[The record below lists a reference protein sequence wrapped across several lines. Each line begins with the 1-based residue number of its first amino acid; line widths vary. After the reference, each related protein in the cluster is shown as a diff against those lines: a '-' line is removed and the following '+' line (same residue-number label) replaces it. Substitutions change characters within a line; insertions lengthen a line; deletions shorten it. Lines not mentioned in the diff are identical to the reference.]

1 MGLATGTSVPDDAN
15 CCRVSVDR
23 TCKCV
28 PKLLMVTLMALM
40 QSFPVRADQTSLV
53 FPPVDRMRVVTM
65 GSEPRT
71 LPEGRAMPVADH
83 YGHSEHYWH
92 SDARRHDAPVH
103 DDPAGAAPVPRGAT
117 DGRRDREASEVGYG
131 ERAPGDTGDVRQA
144 DDADQ
149 VDDASQVDDAGR
161 ADDAPQADIAGDL
174 AVGEQRAAPTQE
186 QLAREAER
194 ALDMFL
200 RDQKILFL
208 KGETEFELTL
218 IHAMDTQH
226 NARIGGVVVPTLESN
241 SSTLSFR
248 VRYALTNNLEINL
261 SLPLSRSDADYKFLY
276 LQNPS
281 GAIEDSH
288 DAGVGDARLG
298 FRYQVYRE
306 LGLRPD
312 IALSF
317 DYESDSGAEGVGSG
331 DHALGVKS
339 TFVKTIDPAVFYVEF
354 GYEHTFPDR
363 ELDRGDALMAQFGT
377 GFSLNDRVS
386 YNLQFGLQVIEE
398 TTLDGRAIT
407 GTALDVANLQLG
419 VTTRLARSVYIEPF
433 LSLGLSDDANDV
445 SFGIRIPF

>member
-1 MGLATGTSVPDDAN
+1 MGLVTGTSVTDDAN
-15 CCRVSVDR
+15 YCRVSVNR

-28 PKLLMVTLMALM
+28 SKLLMVTLMALM
-40 QSFPVRADQTSLV
+40 QSFPVRAVQTSLV
-53 FPPVDRMRVVTM
+53 FLPDDSMRVVTM

-71 LPEGRAMPVADH
+71 LPEGWAMPVADH

-92 SDARRHDAPVH
+92 SDTRRHDAPVR

-117 DGRRDREASEVGYG
+117 DGRRDREGSEVGYG
-131 ERAPGDTGDVRQA
+131 EPAPGDTGSVRQA
-144 DDADQ
+144 
-149 VDDASQVDDAGR
+149 DDASQVDDAR
-161 ADDAPQADIAGDL
+161 QADTAGDL
-174 AVGEQRAAPTQE
+174 AESEQRAAPTQE

-218 IHAMDTQH
+218 LHAMDTQH

-261 SLPLSRSDADYKFLY
+261 SLPLSRSEADYKFLY

-312 IALSF
+312 IALSL
-317 DYESDSGAEGVGSG
+317 DYEADSGAEGAGSG
-331 DHALGVKS
+331 DHALGIKS

-398 TTLDGRAIT
+398 TTLNGRAIT
-407 GTALDVANLQLG
+407 GTALDVANLQVG
-419 VTTRLARSVYIEPF
+419 VTTRLARDVYVEPF

>member
-1 MGLATGTSVPDDAN
+1 
-15 CCRVSVDR
+15 
-23 TCKCV
+23 
-28 PKLLMVTLMALM
+28 MVTLMALM
-40 QSFPVRADQTSLV
+40 QSFPVRAVQTSLV
-53 FPPVDRMRVVTM
+53 FLPDDSMRVVTM

-71 LPEGRAMPVADH
+71 LPEGWAMPVADH

-92 SDARRHDAPVH
+92 SDTRRHDAPVR

-117 DGRRDREASEVGYG
+117 DGRRDREGSEVGYG
-131 ERAPGDTGDVRQA
+131 EPAPGDTGSVRQA
-144 DDADQ
+144 
-149 VDDASQVDDAGR
+149 DDASQVDDAR
-161 ADDAPQADIAGDL
+161 QADTAGDL
-174 AVGEQRAAPTQE
+174 AESEQRAAPTQE

-218 IHAMDTQH
+218 LHAMDTQH

-261 SLPLSRSDADYKFLY
+261 SLPLSRSEADYKFLY

-312 IALSF
+312 IALSL
-317 DYESDSGAEGVGSG
+317 DYEADSGAEGAGSG
-331 DHALGVKS
+331 DHALGIKS

-398 TTLDGRAIT
+398 TTLNGRAIT
-407 GTALDVANLQLG
+407 GTALDVANLQVG
-419 VTTRLARSVYIEPF
+419 VTTRLARDVYVEPF